1 MENCEN
7 RNDPDLVQAFL
18 RKWWVESVVVEVIV
32 IMYNATFNYIV
43 AVSFIGGG
51 HRSTT
56 DLLQVTDNLSHKIA
70 SNTPTLVVIGTDY
83 IGSYESN
90 IHTIMPTTDHN

>member
-1 MENCEN
+1 
-7 RNDPDLVQAFL
+7 
-18 RKWWVESVVVEVIV
+18 VVVEVIV
-32 IMYNATFNYIV
+32 IIYNATFNYIV
-43 AVSFIGGG
+43 AVIFIGGG

-56 DLLQVTDNLSHKIA
+56 DLPQVTDNLSHKIA